1 MVYMQKEWEPQEGMM
16 PCLSIQQPYAM
27 AIIQGKKKIE
37 LRPWGTRYRGL
48 IALHAGK
55 TWYGGVKI
63 PGYPTEAQMRPI
75 KEFARKYQLPACV
88 GDYPIGAIVG
98 IARLVRCAK
107 FTREG
112 YERLRGQHCSNCDW
126 TPGEYG
132 WQFEDVQALSEPISA
147 RGYLGLFAVDEI
159 VIERSNFDV

>member
-1 MVYMQKEWEPQEGMM
+1 MLKEWEPQEGKM
-16 PCLSIQQPYAM
+16 PCLSIAQPFAM
-27 AIIQGKKKIE
+27 AIIQRKKKIE
-37 LRPWGTRYRGL
+37 LRTWGTHYKGL
-48 IALHAGK
+48 IALQAGK

-63 PGYPTEAQMRPI
+63 PGHPTEAQMRPI

-88 GDYPIGAIVG
+88 GDYPTGAIVG
-98 IARLVRCAK
+98 VARLVKCAT

-112 YERLRGQHCSNCDW
+112 YERLRDQHCSDCDW

-132 WQFEDVQALSEPISA
+132 WQFEDVQALPEPIYGV

-159 VIERSNFDV
+159 VLGCDL

>member
-1 MVYMQKEWEPQEGMM
+1 MVYMLKEWEPQEGKM
-16 PCLSIQQPYAM
+16 PCLSIAQPFAM
-27 AIIQGKKKIE
+27 AIIQRKKKIE
-37 LRPWGTRYRGL
+37 LRTWGTHYKGL
-48 IALHAGK
+48 IALQAGK

-63 PGYPTEAQMRPI
+63 PGHPTEAQMRPI

-88 GDYPIGAIVG
+88 GDYPTGAIVG
-98 IARLVRCAK
+98 VARLVKCAT

-112 YERLRGQHCSNCDW
+112 YERLRDQHCSDCDW

-132 WQFEDVQALSEPISA
+132 WQFEDVQALPEPIYGV

-159 VIERSNFDV
+159 VLGCDL